1 MQSAAQGVR
10 YKNLPNAAMAERTKR
25 KVATSTGERKEQ
37 SGEEQ
42 SGEEQTRPS
51 PGSMCLGGISYSDHL
66 LNKWWHGSAEELVA
80 HKAILRRVEAATVAE
95 IERLE
100 NKIEKDKK
108 KKY

>member
-51 PGSMCLGGISYSDHL
+51 PGSMCLGGISLDDL
-66 LNKWWHGSAEELVA
+66 LYPGHGSAEELVA
-80 HKAILRRVEAATVAE
+80 HKAILRRAEAATVAE

-100 NKIEKDKK
+100 NEIEKDKK
-108 KKY
+108 KK